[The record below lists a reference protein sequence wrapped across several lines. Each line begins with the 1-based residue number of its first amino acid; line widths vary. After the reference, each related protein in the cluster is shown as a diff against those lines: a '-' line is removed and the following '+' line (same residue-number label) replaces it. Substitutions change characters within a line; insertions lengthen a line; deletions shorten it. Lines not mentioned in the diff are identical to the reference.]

1 VSAKTP
7 RGSRWRRVRSLVL
20 ERDGYVCWL
29 CGLPGA
35 NSVDH
40 VHPVS
45 LGGATHD
52 PMNLRAAHYSCNSKR
67 GNRTEVQ
74 RMLKTSRRW

>member
-1 VSAKTP
+1 MAANTP
-7 RGSRWRRVRSLVL
+7 RGSRWRRVRAMVL

-40 VHPVS
+40 VLPVS
-45 LGGATHD
+45 KGGATHD
-52 PMNLRAAHYSCNSKR
+52 PANLRSAHFSCNSKR
-67 GNRTEVQ
+67 GNKVEVQ